1 MRVCS
6 DPMMRSSM
14 PLALLLLLIAPRAAI
29 AQEGG
34 LLDINPGLTIWT
46 FIIFVIVLL
55 LLYKFAY
62 PAILGAVEA
71 REARIQE
78 LLAAAERDREE
89 AQRLLEEQ
97 RTRHEE
103 LRTQVQEMVNEG
115 RTAGERLR
123 DEIVAEAR
131 EEQQAMLER
140 ARREI
145 AQETERALAEV
156 REQAVDLAIAAASK
170 LVEKELDEEG
180 NRRFVQDVLNQLE
193 QGERSPTAAGV

>member
-1 MRVCS
+1 MRNS
-6 DPMMRSSM
+6 L
-14 PLALLLLLIAPRAAI
+14 PLALLLLPLAPRTAI

-46 FIIFVIVLL
+46 FIIFVVVLAV
-55 LLYKFAY
+55 LYKFAY
-62 PAILGAVEA
+62 PAILSAVEA

-123 DEIVAEAR
+123 DEIIAEAR
-131 EEQQAMLER
+131 NEQQAMLER

-145 AQETERALAEV
+145 SQETDRAMSEV

-170 LVEKELDEEG
+170 LIEKELDEEG
-180 NRRFVQDVLNQLE
+180 NRRFVQEVLDQLE
-193 QGERSPTAAGV
+193 QSQTSPVAAGV

>member
-1 MRVCS
+1 
-6 DPMMRSSM
+6 MMRNSL
-14 PLALLLLLIAPRAAI
+14 PLALLLLPLAPRTAI

-34 LLDINPGLTIWT
+34 LLDINTGLTIWT

-55 LLYKFAY
+55 VLYKFAY
-62 PAILGAVEA
+62 PTILGAVEA

-89 AQRLLEEQ
+89 AQRLLEEH

-123 DEIVAEAR
+123 EEIIAEAR
-131 EEQQAMLER
+131 TEQQAMLER

-145 AQETERALAEV
+145 SQETNRAMAEV

-170 LVEKELDEEG
+170 LVEKELDEAG
-180 NRRFVQDVLNQLE
+180 NRRFVQEVLDQLE
-193 QGERSPTAAGV
+193 RSETSPVAAGV